1 MEKTLNLKFMRI
13 VALIVLLMGVIG
25 SFCLV
30 LYNGRNNK
38 SILLISLFVLWVL
51 SPFVAFLIADK
62 VSIRWT
68 DTIRKTLYIIILALT
83 LVSLL
88 SYSGL
93 LIPAGTKTA
102 FVFLVV
108 PLISWV
114 VIAIFILI
122 ARSKSK

>member
-114 VIAIFILI
+114 VIAIFLLI

>member
-1 MEKTLNLKFMRI
+1 MEKTLTLKFMRI

-114 VIAIFILI
+114 VIAIFLLI

>member
-25 SFCLV
+25 SFSLV

>member
-1 MEKTLNLKFMRI
+1 MEKTLTLKFMRI

>member
-25 SFCLV
+25 SFCFV
-30 LYNGRNNK
+30 LYNGRYNK
-38 SILLISLFVLWVL
+38 SILLISLFVGWVL
-51 SPFVAFLIADK
+51 SPFIALLIAYK
-62 VSIRWT
+62 VSNRWT

-114 VIAIFILI
+114 VIAVFILI